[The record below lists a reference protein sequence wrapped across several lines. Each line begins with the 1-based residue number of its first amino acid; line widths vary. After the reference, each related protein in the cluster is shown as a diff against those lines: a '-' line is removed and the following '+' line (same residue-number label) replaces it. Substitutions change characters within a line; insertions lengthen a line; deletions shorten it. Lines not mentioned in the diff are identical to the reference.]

1 MVLSMPLEQLKQM
14 SHVLCPELGI
24 ILANLISY
32 GRLENW
38 RCLKSLITSVET
50 SMPGLE
56 WTDPGL
62 ARIATEDCLQA
73 NVSHWWVSK
82 VGTWTAGACSG
93 KESTL
98 KRREWAPMEG
108 SGGLWWSLHGVWCF
122 VALDHSILTT
132 IPWGKQYY
140 MLFTKQSVESTNIFW
155 ASITYHT
162 LFIGKLDYKV
172 PYIIE
177 LHWII

>member
-56 WTDPGL
+56 
-62 ARIATEDCLQA
+62 
-73 NVSHWWVSK
+73 
-82 VGTWTAGACSG
+82 
-93 KESTL
+93 
-98 KRREWAPMEG
+98 
-108 SGGLWWSLHGVWCF
+108 
-122 VALDHSILTT
+122 
-132 IPWGKQYY
+132 
-140 MLFTKQSVESTNIFW
+140 
-155 ASITYHT
+155 
-162 LFIGKLDYKV
+162 
-172 PYIIE
+172 
-177 LHWII
+177 

>member
-24 ILANLISY
+24 IFANLISY

-73 NVSHWWVSK
+73 NVGHWWVSK

-98 KRREWAPMEG
+98 KRREWTPMEG

-132 IPWGKQYY
+132 TPWGKQYY